1 MADITYIPI
10 RQLHPH
16 PDNPRKELGD
26 LSELAASI
34 KENGVYQNLTV
45 IPGHYLSS
53 REYISK
59 CVDEGGDAA
68 AAAAAWAPKVMWVGD
83 DYTIIIGHRR
93 AAAAQQAGLYEL
105 PCAIVEMDEREQ
117 IANEMAKKNGMKSQ
131 FLAKK
136 DPEYKRVEQY
146 RCSDIDFLSQLCHDA
161 GLSLKCTDG
170 KLVIFDQKEYEGKD
184 SAWTVTKDDKSYIK
198 WSHTLGQAGTQ
209 YASCRVSYVGPNG
222 KPIEGIAY
230 VKDYDAKSKTN
241 QQLEVYAPVTSKTE
255 AKELAAKKLRL
266 HNKFERQV
274 GFTYHGDP
282 GKVAGLTFE
291 TKSFGPWDGKYIV
304 KQAKHTVTG
313 SGGYTT
319 QVSGRHVLGGY

>member
-1 MADITYIPI
+1 
-10 RQLHPH
+10 
-16 PDNPRKELGD
+16 
-26 LSELAASI
+26 
-34 KENGVYQNLTV
+34 
-45 IPGHYLSS
+45 
-53 REYISK
+53 
-59 CVDEGGDAA
+59 
-68 AAAAAWAPKVMWVGD
+68 
-83 DYTIIIGHRR
+83 
-93 AAAAQQAGLYEL
+93 
-105 PCAIVEMDEREQ
+105 
-117 IANEMAKKNGMKSQ
+117 MAKKNGMKSQ

-230 VKDYDAKSKTN
+230 GKDYDAKSKTN

>member
-1 MADITYIPI
+1 M
-10 RQLHPH
+10 
-16 PDNPRKELGD
+16 
-26 LSELAASI
+26 
-34 KENGVYQNLTV
+34 
-45 IPGHYLSS
+45 
-53 REYISK
+53 
-59 CVDEGGDAA
+59 
-68 AAAAAWAPKVMWVGD
+68 
-83 DYTIIIGHRR
+83 HRR
-93 AAAAQQAGLYEL
+93 QTRYLR
-105 PCAIVEMDEREQ
+105 PER
-117 IANEMAKKNGMKSQ
+117 I
-131 FLAKK
+131 
-136 DPEYKRVEQY
+136 R
-146 RCSDIDFLSQLCHDA
+146 
-161 GLSLKCTDG
+161 
-170 KLVIFDQKEYEGKD
+170 GKD

-266 HNKFERQV
+266 NNKFERQV

>member
-26 LSELAASI
+26 LSELSASI

-59 CVDEGGDAA
+59 CVDEGGD
-68 AAAAAWAPKVMWVGD
+68 
-83 DYTIIIGHRR
+83 
-93 AAAAQQAGLYEL
+93 
-105 PCAIVEMDEREQ
+105 
-117 IANEMAKKNGMKSQ
+117 
-131 FLAKK
+131 
-136 DPEYKRVEQY
+136 KRVEQY